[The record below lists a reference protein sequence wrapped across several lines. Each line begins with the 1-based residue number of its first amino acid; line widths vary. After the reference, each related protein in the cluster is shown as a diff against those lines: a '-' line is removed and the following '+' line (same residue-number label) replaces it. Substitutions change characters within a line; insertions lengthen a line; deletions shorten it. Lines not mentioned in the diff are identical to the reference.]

1 MTYTE
6 NTIMILRKYV
16 YVVGILMPKP
26 KLKNMLKYFTTSQVC
41 RKIGLSTMQLEHR
54 LKLEILPVPTFI
66 DPDSNVK
73 YFDDEWITEAQAIL
87 NKLNKI

>member
-1 MTYTE
+1 
-6 NTIMILRKYV
+6 
-16 YVVGILMPKP
+16 
-26 KLKNMLKYFTTSQVC
+26 
-41 RKIGLSTMQLEHR
+41 MQLEHR